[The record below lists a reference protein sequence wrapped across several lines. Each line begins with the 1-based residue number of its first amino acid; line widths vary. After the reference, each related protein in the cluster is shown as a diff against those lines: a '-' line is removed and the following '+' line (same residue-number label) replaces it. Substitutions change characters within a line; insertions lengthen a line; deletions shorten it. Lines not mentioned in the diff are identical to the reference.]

1 MFFHIRRKKMKKRL
15 VILAVLAGFI
25 FAACGSQPVKEEEPA
40 KQSETP
46 AAQQAAQPE
55 KAEEK
60 AKDFGELGNAFYK
73 HCADEFA
80 AVKAIIA
87 DIKANPAERK
97 PIEKLQLFNS
107 FEIKI
112 EDAWGKIEIYEM
124 NHPDKGMRD
133 AAMAAESEL
142 MAILSEITLDA
153 DLYKVMAA
161 IPADDPAFDAE
172 DKRFLAD
179 VIDDFKRSGVD
190 KDDKTREEIKK
201 VNAELVA
208 IAQQFN
214 ANIASDRKSIKVA
227 PERLKGLPED
237 FINGHAKDEQ
247 GMITLTTDY
256 PDYFPVM
263 ESADDE
269 TLRKEMYFMAQT
281 VAYPSNEEVFDKLLK
296 ARKKL
301 ANLLGYKNWPEYSQ
315 AKMMI
320 GNPENAENFVKKIA
334 AMSMPYAKKEAE
346 VLLAKKKQLTGKE
359 DVEVEPWDRFYIP
372 RLVRMEKFNYNPE
385 DVRPYFEIQKVLN
398 GIFTVNSKIF
408 GLEFKQIKREDVWHE
423 SILSYD
429 VYSNGEKIGTFD
441 LDLYPRENKYKHFAM
456 FTNEQGIKGRL
467 PRMAIV
473 GNFPTPVNGKAY
485 VGHDSVQTLFH
496 EFGHLINGILA
507 KDNKYVRFAGTN
519 CQRDFVEVPS
529 QFMEEYVWEAPILQL
544 WATND
549 AGEPIPAELVEKMKK
564 SDEFGKGLHTSR
576 QLYLAIL
583 SLELYLQDPENF
595 DHHAFE
601 KKIEREYSPWKTYE
615 ETHQIENFGHLDGY
629 SSNYYTYMW
638 SLSIAKDFYGY
649 IMQNGGLM
657 NTEVMGKYRD
667 QVLKAGGAKDGMQMV
682 RDFLGREVS
691 FEEFEKWLN
700 Q

>member
-1 MFFHIRRKKMKKRL
+1 MKKRL
-15 VILAVLAGFI
+15 VVLTVLAGFF
-25 FAACGSQPVKEEEPA
+25 FASCGSQPAKEEEPA
-40 KQSETP
+40 KQSATP
-46 AAQQAAQPE
+46 ATEQAQPAQPE
-55 KAEEK
+55 NAEKKAP
-60 AKDFGELGNAFYK
+60 DFGEKGNAFYK

-97 PIEKLQLFNS
+97 SIEKLQLFNS

-112 EDAWGKIEIYEM
+112 EDAWGKIEIYQM

-142 MAILSEITLDA
+142 MAILSEINLDA

-161 IPADDPAFDAE
+161 IPADDPAFDEE
-172 DKRFLAD
+172 DKHFLKD

-190 KDDKTREEIKK
+190 KDEKTREEIKK

-214 ANIASDRKSIKVA
+214 ANIASDRKSIKVS

-237 FINGHAKDEQ
+237 FINGHAKDEN
-247 GMITLTTDY
+247 GMITLTSDY

-315 AKMMI
+315 AKLMI

-334 AMSMPYAKKEAE
+334 AISMPYAKKEAE
-346 VLLAKKKQLTGKE
+346 ILLAKKKQLTGKD

-372 RLVRMEKFNYNPE
+372 RLVRMEKFNYDPE
-385 DVRPYFEIQKVLN
+385 TVRPYFEIQKVLN

-408 GLEFKQIKREDVWHE
+408 GLEFKQIKRDDVWHE

-429 VYSNGEKIGTFD
+429 VYSDGKQIGTFD

-456 FTNEQGIKGRL
+456 FTNQQGIKGRL

-496 EFGHLINGILA
+496 EFGHLIHGILA
-507 KDNKYVRFAGTN
+507 SGHKYIRFAGTN
-519 CQRDFVEVPS
+519 CQRDFVETPS
-529 QFMEEYVWEAPILQL
+529 QFMEEYVWDAPILQL

-549 AGEPIPAELVEKMKK
+549 AGEPIPADLVEKMKK

-583 SLELYLQDPENF
+583 SLEVYLQDPDAEGFN
-595 DHHAFE
+595 HHAFE
-601 KKIEREYSPWKTYE
+601 KQTEREYSPWKTYD
-615 ETHQIENFGHLDGY
+615 ETHQIENFGHLEGY

-638 SLSIAKDFYGY
+638 SLSVAKDFYGY
-649 IMQNGGLM
+649 IQQNGGLM
-657 NTEVMGKYRD
+657 NPEIMGRYRD

-682 RDFLGREVS
+682 RDFLGRELS
-691 FEEFEKWLN
+691 FEAFEKWLN
-700 Q
+700 N

>member
-1 MFFHIRRKKMKKRL
+1 MKKRL

-25 FAACGSQPVKEEEPA
+25 FASCGSQPAKDEEPA

-46 AAQQAAQPE
+46 AAEQAAQPE

-60 AKDFGELGNAFYK
+60 ATDFGEKGNAFYK

-87 DIKANPAERK
+87 DIKANPEGRTS
-97 PIEKLQLFNS
+97 IEKLQLFNN

-112 EDAWGKIEIYEM
+112 EDAWGKIEIYQM

-133 AAMAAESEL
+133 ASMAAESEL
-142 MAILSEITLDA
+142 MAMLSEINLDA

-172 DKRFLAD
+172 DKRFLKD

-208 IAQQFN
+208 ISQQFN
-214 ANIASDRKSIKVA
+214 ANIASDRKTLKVA

-237 FINGHAKDEQ
+237 FINGHAKDEN

-269 TLRKEMYFMAQT
+269 TLRKEMYFLAQT
-281 VAYPSNEEVFDKLLK
+281 VAYPSNEEVFDKLLR

-315 AKMMI
+315 AKLMI

-346 VLLAKKKQLTGKE
+346 ILLAKKKQLAGRD

-372 RLVRMEKFNYNPE
+372 RLVRMEKFSYDPE
-385 DVRPYFEIQKVLN
+385 AVRPYFEIQKVLN

-408 GLEFKQIKREDVWHE
+408 GLEFKQIKRDDVWHE

-429 VYSNGEKIGTFD
+429 VYSNGKQIGTFD

-456 FTNEQGIKGRL
+456 FTNQQGFKGRL

-496 EFGHLINGILA
+496 DFGHLINGILA
-507 KDNKYVRFAGTN
+507 SEHKYIRFAGTN

-529 QFMEEYVWEAPILQL
+529 QFMEEYVWDASILQL

-549 AGEPIPAELVEKMKK
+549 AGEPIPADLVEKMKK

-583 SLELYLQDPENF
+583 SLEVYLQDPDAKDFN
-595 DHHAFE
+595 HHAFE
-601 KKIEREYSPWKTYE
+601 KKTEREYSPWKTYD

-638 SLSIAKDFYGY
+638 SLSIAKDFYGF
-649 IMQNGGLM
+649 IMKNGGLM

-667 QVLKAGGAKDGMQMV
+667 QVLKAGGAKDGMDMV

-700 Q
+700 N

>member
-1 MFFHIRRKKMKKRL
+1 MKKRL
-15 VILAVLAGFI
+15 VILTVLAGFF
-25 FAACGSQPVKEEEPA
+25 FASCGSQPAKGEEPA

-46 AAQQAAQPE
+46 AATEQAQPE

-60 AKDFGELGNAFYK
+60 TKDFGNLGNAFYK
-73 HCADEFA
+73 HCTDEMA
-80 AVKAIIA
+80 AIKAIIA
-87 DIKANPAERK
+87 DIKANPEGRTS
-97 PIEKLQLFNS
+97 IEKLQLFNS
-107 FEIKI
+107 FEVKV
-112 EDAWGKIEIYEM
+112 EDAWGKIGIYQM
-124 NHPDKGMRD
+124 NHPDEGMRN

-142 MAILSEITLDA
+142 MALLTEINLDA

-172 DKRFLAD
+172 DKHFLKD

-190 KDDKTREEIKK
+190 KDEKTREEIKK
-201 VNAELVA
+201 ITAELVELE
-208 IAQQFN
+208 QKFY
-214 ANIASDRKSIKVA
+214 ANIASDRRTLKVTV
-227 PERLKGLPED
+227 ERLKGLPED
-237 FINGHAKDEQ
+237 FINGHVKDEN

-269 TLRKEMYFMAQT
+269 TLRKEMYFLAQT
-281 VAYPSNEEVFDKLLK
+281 VAYPSNTEVFANFLK

-301 ANLLGYKNWPEYSQ
+301 ANLLGYKNWAEYSE
-315 AKMMI
+315 AKLMI

-346 VLLAKKKQLTGKE
+346 VLLAKKKAVLGRE
-359 DVEVEPWDRFYIP
+359 DVEIEPWDRFYYP

-385 DVRPYFEIQKVLN
+385 DVRPYFEIEKVLN

-408 GLEFKQIKREDVWHE
+408 GLEFKKIQREDVWHE

-507 KDNKYVRFAGTN
+507 KDNKYIRFAGTN

-529 QFMEEYVWEAPILQL
+529 QFMEEYVWDASILQL

-583 SLELYLQDPENF
+583 SLEVYLQDPENF

-601 KKIEREYSPWKTYE
+601 KKTEREYSPWKTYE
-615 ETHQIENFGHLDGY
+615 ETHQIENFGHLAGY

-638 SLSIAKDFYGY
+638 SLSIAKDFYGF

-657 NTEVMGKYRD
+657 NPEIMGKYRD
-667 QVLKAGGAKDGMQMV
+667 QVLKAGGAKSGMEMV
-682 RDFLGREVS
+682 RDFLGRDLS

>member
-1 MFFHIRRKKMKKRL
+1 MKKRL

-25 FAACGSQPVKEEEPA
+25 FTACGSQPAKEEEPA

-46 AAQQAAQPE
+46 AAEQAAQPE
-55 KAEEK
+55 KAEVK
-60 AKDFGELGNAFYK
+60 APDFGEIGNAFYK
-73 HCADEFA
+73 HCADEIA
-80 AVKAIIA
+80 AVKAIVA

-107 FEIKI
+107 FEVKI
-112 EDAWGKIEIYEM
+112 EDAWGKIGIYQM
-124 NHPDKGMRD
+124 NHPDEGMRN
-133 AAMAAESEL
+133 AAMTAESEL
-142 MAILSEITLDA
+142 MALLTEISLDK
-153 DLYKVMAA
+153 DLYNVMAA

-172 DKRFLAD
+172 DKHFLAD
-179 VIDDFKRSGVD
+179 IIDDFKRSGVD

-201 VNAELVA
+201 ITAELVELE
-208 IAQQFN
+208 QKFYS
-214 ANIASDRKSIKVA
+214 NIASDRKTLKVT

-269 TLRKEMYFMAQT
+269 TLRKEMYFLAQN
-281 VAYPSNEEVFDKLLK
+281 VAYPSNTEVFANFLK
-296 ARKKL
+296 GRKKL
-301 ANLLGYKNWPEYSQ
+301 ANLLGYKNWAEYSQ
-315 AKMMI
+315 AKLMI
-320 GNPENAENFVKKIA
+320 ENPENAENFVKKIA
-334 AMSMPYAKKEAE
+334 AISMPYAKKEAE
-346 VLLAKKKQLTGKE
+346 VLLAKKKQLTGKD

-385 DVRPYFEIQKVLN
+385 DVRPYFEIEKVLN
-398 GIFTVNSKIF
+398 GIFIVNEKIF
-408 GLEFKQIKREDVWHE
+408 GLKFEKIKRDDVWHE
-423 SILSYD
+423 SVLSYD
-429 VYSNGEKIGTFD
+429 VYSDGKKIGTFD

-456 FTNEQGIKGRL
+456 FTNELGIKGRL
-467 PRMAIV
+467 PRMSII
-473 GNFPTPVNGKAY
+473 GNFPAPVNGKAY

-507 KDNKYVRFAGTN
+507 GEHKYIRFAGTN
-519 CQRDFVEVPS
+519 CQHDFVEVPS

-615 ETHQIENFGHLDGY
+615 ETHQIENFGHLAGY

-657 NTEVMGKYRD
+657 NTDVMGKYRD
-667 QVLKAGGAKDGMQMV
+667 QVLKAGGTKLGKEMV
-682 RDFLGREVS
+682 HDFLGRELS
-691 FEEFEKWLN
+691 FEAFEKWLN

>member
-1 MFFHIRRKKMKKRL
+1 MKKRL

-25 FAACGSQPVKEEEPA
+25 FAACGSQPAKEEEPA

-46 AAQQAAQPE
+46 AAEQAAQPE
-55 KAEEK
+55 KAEAK
-60 AKDFGELGNAFYK
+60 APDFGEIGNAFYK

-153 DLYKVMAA
+153 DLYKVMAD

-334 AMSMPYAKKEAE
+334 GISMPYAKKEAE
-346 VLLAKKKQLTGKE
+346 VLLAKKKQLTGKD

-507 KDNKYVRFAGTN
+507 SEHKYIRFAGTN

-529 QFMEEYVWEAPILQL
+529 QFMEEYVWDASILQL

-549 AGEPIPAELVEKMKK
+549 AGEPIPADLVEKMKK

-583 SLELYLQDPENF
+583 SLEVYLQDPDAEGF

-601 KKIEREYSPWKTYE
+601 KKTEREYSPWKTYD

-638 SLSIAKDFYGY
+638 SLSIAKDFYGF
-649 IMQNGGLM
+649 IMKNGGLM

-667 QVLKAGGAKDGMQMV
+667 LVLKVGGAKDGMDMV

-700 Q
+700 N